1 MKIGIFGINNGP
13 LADPD
18 RMLEVARAA
27 EAAGIESLWTGEH
40 IVLPDPHEPPAP
52 VPPEYPMLD
61 PSAALAFLAAATE
74 RVRLATGIII
84 VPQRNA
90 VELAKELASVDVL
103 SKGRLIFGIGVG
115 YLKPE
120 FDALGVSFEHK
131 GPRTDEAIDA
141 IRALWTQPKPSYG
154 GRFISFA
161 GINAFPRPVQRPA
174 PPVVVGGWSPGALR
188 RSVERGNGW
197 YGFALDVD
205 ATRKCVEGLRDAG
218 KRFERPA
225 ELGPLEL
232 TVTPPAGEI
241 DADTAAQYA
250 ELGIERLV
258 LLPGRFGGEPAADD
272 YRPWI
277 ESIARLGDAA

>member
-13 LADPD
+13 LCRPD
-18 RMLEVARAA
+18 LMLEVARCA

-40 IVLPDPHEPPAP
+40 IVLPDPHVAPAP

-61 PSAALAFLAAATE
+61 PSAALSFLAAATE

-103 SKGRLIFGIGVG
+103 SGGRLIFGIGVG

-120 FDALGVSFEHK
+120 FDALGVSFADK

-141 IRALWTQPKPSYG
+141 IRALWLEPKPSFR
-154 GRFISFA
+154 GRFVSFS
-161 GINAFPRPVQRPA
+161 GINAFPRPVQQP

-188 RSVERGNGW
+188 RAVERGNGW
-197 YGFALDVD
+197 YGFALDVE
-205 ATRKCVEGLRDAG
+205 ATRGCVLGLRDAA

-225 ELGPLEL
+225 ALGTLEL
-232 TVTPPAGEI
+232 SVTPPPGEI
-241 DADTAAQYA
+241 DADTVAQYA
-250 ELGIERLV
+250 ELGIDRLV
-258 LLPGRFGGEPAADD
+258 LLPGSFGREPAPAE
-272 YRPWI
+272 YRAWI
-277 ESIARLGDAA
+277 EGIARLGEAS